1 MKNGLLR
8 FYFVFMIVSL
18 VLFSFESRDQ
28 GLNIRAT
35 KESLIERKPDNRHPV
50 EPNGAPSEPQKGK
63 KSRGKYI
70 SRSSNWC

>member
-8 FYFVFMIVSL
+8 FYLVFMFVSL
-18 VLFSFESRDQ
+18 ALFSCENRDLSSDAREAKQ
-28 GLNIRAT
+28 SI
-35 KESLIERKPDNRHPV
+35 IDRKPDMRHPV
-50 EPNGAPSEPQKGK
+50 EPNEAPAEPQKGK